1 LAEYFLGLAADM
13 ISGKLRQ
20 YRDVRDSNMP
30 AQPEIRILKTAA
42 DLFEA
47 AAAEFA
53 AQASAAVQANGR
65 FTVALSGG
73 STPRTL
79 YTLLATKPN
88 IPWDKIF
95 IFWGDERHVPP
106 DHPES
111 NYRMA
116 NAALLSKVPVP
127 PENVFRVQAEEK
139 DAAAAAQQYEQTLKD
154 FFHLSSGKFPRF
166 DLIFLGVGPDG
177 HTASLFPG
185 TSALT
190 ENRRLVVANWVS
202 KFNTYRI
209 TFTFPVLNAAACV
222 MFLTSGADKAAILHE
237 VLENSG
243 ADLPSQKIRLANG
256 KLIWLA
262 DEPAAST
269 LSHPSQRR

>member
-1 LAEYFLGLAADM
+1 
-13 ISGKLRQ
+13 
-20 YRDVRDSNMP
+20 MP
-30 AQPEIRILKTAA
+30 TQPEIRVLKTAT

-53 AQASAAVQANGR
+53 AQASAAVRARGR

-79 YTLLATKPN
+79 YSLLATKPN
-88 IPWDKIF
+88 IPWDKVC

-106 DHPES
+106 DNPES

-116 NAALLSKVPVP
+116 NEALLSRLAVPA
-127 PENVFRVQAEEK
+127 ENIFRIHAEEK
-139 DAAAAAQQYEQTLKD
+139 DAAAAALQYEQTLKD
-154 FFHLSSGKFPRF
+154 FFHLSPGQLPRF

-185 TSALT
+185 SEGLNETK
-190 ENRRLVVANWVS
+190 RLVISNWVA
-202 KFNTYRI
+202 KFNTDRI

-222 MFLTSGADKAAILHE
+222 IFLLSGADKAATLQE
-237 VLENSG
+237 VLENKN
-243 ADLPSQKIRLANG
+243 ADLPSQKVCPSNG
-256 KLIWLA
+256 KLIWMV
-262 DEPAAST
+262 DEPAART
-269 LSHPSQRR
+269 LSRPTQRP